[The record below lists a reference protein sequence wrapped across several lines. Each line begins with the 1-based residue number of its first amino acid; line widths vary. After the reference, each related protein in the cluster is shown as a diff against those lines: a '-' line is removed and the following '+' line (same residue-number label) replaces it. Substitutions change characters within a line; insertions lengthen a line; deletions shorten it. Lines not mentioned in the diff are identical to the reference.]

1 MVLRAFTN
9 WGAWILIKKT
19 KWTQNK
25 RTMSHSAH
33 DTSIFNFDPNKFLY
47 WVWTW
52 GFIYTFL
59 IPLLI
64 LTSIKTWNPKVFFV
78 PVTPQKDLF
87 FLHTSCRYVSSDCS
101 LPPAP
106 PPHATVS
113 QHFSKIL
120 ENWIIIEP
128 PPRTYFWDLKNRS
141 KNMEINSEIK
151 IKVKGLPLEINSEI
165 KVKRFARGN

>member
-101 LPPAP
+101 LPFEIWKIEVKIWKL
-106 PPHATVS
+106 TV
-113 QHFSKIL
+113 K
-120 ENWIIIEP
+120 
-128 PPRTYFWDLKNRS
+128 LKL
-141 KNMEINSEIK
+141 KL
-151 IKVKGLPLEINSEI
+151 KVCPWKLTVKLKLKGLPVEINSEI
-165 KVKRFARGN
+165 KVEGLPVELNSEVKIKVTGLSVLY